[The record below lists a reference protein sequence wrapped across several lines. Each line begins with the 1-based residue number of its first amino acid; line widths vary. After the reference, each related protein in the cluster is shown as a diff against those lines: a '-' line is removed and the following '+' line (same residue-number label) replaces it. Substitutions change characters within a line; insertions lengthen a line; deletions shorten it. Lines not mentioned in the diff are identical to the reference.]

1 LPAIALPSGLAGN
14 GLPLS
19 VQLIGAPFGEASLL
33 AVAALVE
40 SLLPAIG
47 EPPL

>member
-1 LPAIALPSGLAGN
+1 LASN

-19 VQLIGAPFGEASLL
+19 VQLIGAPFDEASLL

-40 SLLPAIG
+40 AHLPSIG